1 MWFLV
6 FVNNSGMKKFFNILI
21 NILPLPLVCLYFVGA
36 FVLAFPDTAY
46 MDLIDNTLSM
56 SQSSQSVFYATIMIP
71 WYFKPF
77 YGWIVSCTKDNIRG
91 CVFVASLFSAI
102 AYFLTSVAVQTEGQ
116 LYAATLLRS
125 ASNAFSELC
134 LGVALIEVSQVS
146 KVAIGSLQSVATGSR
161 AAGSLVAY
169 LVSLPLYPCEKP
181 AVLSSGSII
190 GMNAAFCLLGMI
202 LAMYIPNL
210 QYGKLNSSIPLSV
223 SKNLAILVLSVIT
236 GFGVFWI
243 TETQQKSAL
252 YVRTPSEIWYASAS
266 VALLIFILLSMW
278 LLRRPSVSAAPSS
291 VTEDEDSEEKEEE
304 EEEKKRIP
312 LSSLS
317 AIYPALFL
325 FAYNVTPS
333 SETQYSNFQ
342 YKIFSTTKICNYQYL
357 SIITMSSSLLGSA
370 LYGYL
375 YGKESTPRVLVL
387 ATLLSVLAGL
397 LRLPLTY
404 HANDFIDD
412 GNDSCLQVTFFRCL
426 SHFVSGNCVDVAFFY
441 LSISSVIEGVLSQF
455 VAVSLVVLA
464 VERCPISRSSGIWY
478 GVFLSCLELGNS
490 VGGWITAPIVS
501 ALQIQYND
509 FSNLSDLIWIE
520 SASKVAILILVPVL
534 LSVGDTGETVRKNC
548 DDDDD
553 DDKDEES
560 RQASIHVIR
569 ELEAPL
575 LSSHHDTD
583 SG

>member
-1 MWFLV
+1 
-6 FVNNSGMKKFFNILI
+6 MKNVLDLLI
-21 NILPLPLVCLYFVGA
+21 NILPLPLVCLYFVEA

-46 MDLIDNTLSM
+46 MDLLDKTLSI

-71 WYFKPF
+71 WYFKPL
-77 YGWIVSCTKDNIRG
+77 YGWIVSSSRDNIRR
-91 CVFVASLFSAI
+91 CVFVASFFSAL
-102 AYFLTSVAVQTEGQ
+102 AYFLTSVSVRTEGE
-116 LYAATLLRS
+116 LYAATLLR
-125 ASNAFSELC
+125 ATSNAFSELC

-181 AVLSSGSII
+181 AVLSSRSII
-190 GMNAAFCLLGMI
+190 GMNAGFCLLGLI

-210 QYGKLNSSIPLSV
+210 QHGKLKSSVPLSV

-252 YVRTPSEIWYASAS
+252 YVNTPSEIWYTSAG
-266 VALLIFILLSMW
+266 VALLMFIFLSMW
-278 LLRRPSVSAAPSS
+278 LLRSPSASTSPS
-291 VTEDEDSEEKEEE
+291 TLIEDSDDEEKEEE
-304 EEEKKRIP
+304 EQKEEKKGTT

-325 FAYNVTPS
+325 FAYNITPS

-342 YKIFSTTKICNYQYL
+342 YEIFSTTKICKYQYL

-375 YGKESTPRVLVL
+375 YGKQSTPRVLVV
-387 ATLLSVLAGL
+387 ATLLSVAAGL

-404 HANDFIDD
+404 HANDFISDE
-412 GNDSCLQVTFFRCL
+412 NDSCLHVPFFRDL
-426 SHFVSGNCVDVAFFY
+426 AHFVNGDCGDVAFFY
-441 LSISSVIEGVLSQF
+441 LSIASVIEGVLSQF

-490 VGGWITAPIVS
+490 VGGWITAPIVNS
-501 ALQIQYND
+501 LNITYDD

-520 SASKVAILILVPVL
+520 SASKIAILILVPL
-534 LSVGDTGETVRKNC
+534 LLVGHEEEKRTS
-548 DDDDD
+548 DDVGC
-553 DDKDEES
+553 EEEDS
-560 RQASIHVIR
+560 LVHITR

-575 LSSHHDTD
+575 LTHHRD
-583 SG
+583 